1 MDKHLHRFILMQFFF
16 ISILHQFWLRLQ
28 GGINAKS
35 AKKMQTEANSFR
47 LSGAP
52 RGLTACRWRGLVKI
66 SPATKMQHSEAN
78 VVPMCEMIWLGHR
91 LMFHYATTAESDWD
105 ATSRCLLVEQPA
117 CATGRN
123 KIETAKYT
131 KKCKNATFYK

>member
-1 MDKHLHRFILMQFFF
+1 MQKV
-16 ISILHQFWLRLQ
+16 Q
-28 GGINAKS
+28 
-35 AKKMQTEANSFR
+35 KKMQTEANSFR